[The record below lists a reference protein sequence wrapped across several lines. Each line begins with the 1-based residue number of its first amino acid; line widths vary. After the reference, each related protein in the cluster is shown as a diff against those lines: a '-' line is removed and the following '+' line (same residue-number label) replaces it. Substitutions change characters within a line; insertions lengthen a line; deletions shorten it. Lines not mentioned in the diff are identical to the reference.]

1 MPAADRA
8 LAGAELRASSNPDP
22 SELQRGIG
30 HALLAL
36 HDLLE
41 STIRPGPD
49 GLPCIHLCISSPPA
63 PDDAEAQP

>member
-1 MPAADRA
+1 MPADDRA
-8 LAGAELRASSNPDP
+8 LAGAELRAASNPDP

-41 STIRPGPD
+41 SAIRPGPD
-49 GLPCIHLCISSPPA
+49 GRPCLHICASTSAPPA
-63 PDDAEAQP
+63 QDG